1 MTLTGKQKRT
11 LKSLGQTMPDDLP
24 MGKAGIT
31 DGIVAR
37 LDAMLKKKELIK
49 VRFTEL
55 EGAARKELASQVSQ
69 TLSAQCIA
77 VVGRT
82 MLLYRAN
89 PELDAAKRVLKP

>member
-11 LKSLGQTMPDDLP
+11 LKSIGQTLSDDLP
-24 MGKAGIT
+24 MGKSGPTEGVLAQI
-31 DGIVAR
+31 DR
-37 LDAMLKKKELIK
+37 LLTKKELVK

-55 EGAARKELASQVSQ
+55 EGAARKELANEVSAA
-69 TLSAQCIA
+69 LGAYCVA

-89 PELDAAKRVLKP
+89 PELEPERRMLK